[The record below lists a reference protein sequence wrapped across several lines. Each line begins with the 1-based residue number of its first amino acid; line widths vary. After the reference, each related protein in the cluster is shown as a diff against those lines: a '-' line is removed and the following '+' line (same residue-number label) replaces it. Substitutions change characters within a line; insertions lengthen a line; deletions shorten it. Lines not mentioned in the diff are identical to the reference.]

1 MEPGSDHASER
12 NKPRLLMASFG
23 DDSPARSVEAMRQHM
38 NAVRKFEEH
47 LEENGLQKPLGE
59 ILDDLDMCIRLD
71 RNHPDDGTESNI
83 EDIDLDQCP
92 CPALEAKRE
101 NERKVAAGFYTAKD
115 VELEQETRETRVHP
129 YQPASS
135 AVKNEHPDYPEGREK
150 ILTERFGE
158 PEELGGHRH
167 PPRKE
172 DIERV
177 IELQRPQWFR
187 NESDFIRLADG
198 CEEMKDVHETYY
210 AGWREEDFR
219 QVLGALQECSKEG

>member
-1 MEPGSDHASER
+1 
-12 NKPRLLMASFG
+12 MAKEACQMSSG
-23 DDSPARSVEAMRQHM
+23 DFDSPARSIEAMSQHM
-38 NAVRKFEEH
+38 NMIRAFEEH

-59 ILDDLDMCIRLD
+59 VLDDLDMCIRLD

-83 EDIDLDQCP
+83 EDIDLDQAP
-92 CPALEAKRE
+92 CRGML
-101 NERKVAAGFYTAKD
+101 D
-115 VELEQETRETRVHP
+115 
-129 YQPASS
+129 
-135 AVKNEHPDYPEGREK
+135 
-150 ILTERFGE
+150 ERFGE
-158 PEELGGHRH
+158 PDELGGHRH

-187 NESDFIRLADG
+187 NESDFIRLAEG
-198 CEEMKDVHETYY
+198 CEHMKDVHETYY